1 MAKIYLMTYKEK
13 NVIRVSHGIEEGTL
27 RNICL
32 SPEPLDYYIRT
43 CGAKRDSDGTEYY
56 IESKE
61 E

>member
-1 MAKIYLMTYKEK
+1 MTYKEK